1 MLKIGDRVNSLK
13 YGNGT
18 IICVDTNKVE
28 NLPYLVEFDY
38 ANKEDLHSGGG
49 RGESDKCLWCTD
61 GNASS
66 YEYIITPI
74 KEKAHE
80 TKAPKKEERIE
91 KEILST
97 LGIKKY
103 IINENACV
111 IYGTSGSKIV
121 VRRTEKDEFD
131 KEKAFLNALLQY
143 NLRYSIYSK
152 KSINTF
158 LANLKVCKK
167 K

>member
-1 MLKIGDRVNSLK
+1 MLKVGDRVDSLK
-13 YGNGT
+13 YGRGT

-28 NLPYLVEFDY
+28 NLPYLVQFDY

-49 RGESDKCLWCTD
+49 RGEDNKCLWCTD

-74 KEKAHE
+74 KDKAHK
-80 TKAPKKEERIE
+80 TKAPKKEELIE

-111 IYGTSGSKIV
+111 LYSTSGSKIV

-152 KSINTF
+152 KNINSF